1 MLAKAAAG
9 KTRMATLALHL
20 WTQAAAS
27 LIALAGFYAIYKNK
41 KNNGAEHFT
50 SMVRRT
56 VPHESPLRIHTCT
69 RVVHPFRSAPP
80 PSHNLVLL
88 V

>member
-9 KTRMATLALHL
+9 KTKMATLALHL

-41 KNNGAEHFT
+41 KDNGAKHFT
-50 SMVRRT
+50 SMVR
-56 VPHESPLRIHTCT
+56 CQA
-69 RVVHPFRSAPP
+69 RVVT
-80 PSHNLVLL
+80 
-88 V
+88 

>member
-9 KTRMATLALHL
+9 KTKMATLALHL

-41 KNNGAEHFT
+41 KNNGAKHFT
-50 SMVRRT
+50 SLVRVTHCKQPRRT
-56 VPHESPLRIHTCT
+56 
-69 RVVHPFRSAPP
+69 
-80 PSHNLVLL
+80 
-88 V
+88 